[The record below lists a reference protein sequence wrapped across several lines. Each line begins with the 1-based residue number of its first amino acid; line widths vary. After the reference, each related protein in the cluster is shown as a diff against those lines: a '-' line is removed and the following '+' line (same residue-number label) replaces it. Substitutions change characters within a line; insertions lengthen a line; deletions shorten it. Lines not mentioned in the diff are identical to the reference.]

1 MIEKFVDFRRW
12 LKEANVLEQRSSTAR
27 HHPVARYALCALF
40 VATSVYVTA
49 MPAMAEATVECH
61 SKHHQ
66 YDECWAGPLSK
77 PQLIHQISSS
87 SCILNKTWGYNP
99 KSQYIWVAEGC
110 AGVFADVGGYHHGRG
125 GGHDANAR
133 AYDGHGHD
141 VGTVVGAAVIGALV
155 GSMTS
160 DSHQHQGHAHTT
172 TNNYYEVNDYS
183 GCHGVGC
190 YVDAPSRY
198 DDPPEPTLDDDTP
211 QFDTQGEANFDE
223 DGNYQGC
230 HGVGCLVDDPE
241 G

>member
-1 MIEKFVDFRRW
+1 MLQKKSR
-12 LKEANVLEQRSSTAR
+12 
-27 HHPVARYALCALF
+27 PVAQRGAIRYYVLCALF
-40 VATSVYVTA
+40 ATTASYVGIT
-49 MPAMAEATVECH
+49 PAKAEATVECH
-61 SKHHQ
+61 SRHHQ

-77 PQLIHQISSS
+77 PQLIHQISSA

-99 KSQYIWVAEGC
+99 KSQYVWVAEGC

-125 GGHDANAR
+125 GGHDTNAR
-133 AYDGHGHD
+133 AYDQHGHD
-141 VGTVVGAAVIGALV
+141 VGAVVGAAVIGALV

-160 DSHQHQGHAHTT
+160 DNERHREHAHTT

-190 YVDAPSRY
+190 YVDT
-198 DDPPEPTLDDDTP
+198 PPEPTPDDETP
-211 QFDTQGEANFDE
+211 QFDAQGEPNFDE